1 MVTFTA
7 GTTQIPSDNISVSA
21 ANTIAPPSGV
31 TQSVGLVG
39 TADIG
44 SDDTQGTATEGES
57 YRVTNGSQARNLFGD
72 DSELTRQVDL
82 AFLNGVSVVYAAAF
96 QTTTETTT
104 LSSTDTGTISEQV
117 ADPNVS
123 IGHLITEPSEEI
135 TIVYDESP
143 SAPDSG
149 IAVNPISGE
158 IQAASS
164 GTYDIEYSS
173 YSHQTA
179 IDAVVSDEPRVMAV
193 LSEDPAV
200 HTYASSELESKQ
212 ESFAF
217 SHAIGGVRPVGD
229 TESVSDYVTS
239 FDSLPTTS
247 NRLGLTAAS
256 RGYTNTAETD
266 EVRTAGV
273 AASMA
278 AAKPLGES
286 ITADGLA
293 GIFSLRDTFAVD
305 QLGGLLDNDLL
316 PIGEYGG
323 LNIIQDR
330 MTATD
335 EAFSRLYGNEVID
348 EAVRR
353 THTVSTDFIGEQST
367 VTNINNYRRN
377 LRNQYKDL
385 RDDSPPKLDGFNLQI
400 SQDVDGDLSVT
411 LLLDVV
417 DIIDTVDVDAIVGDI
432 LSVEVSA

>member
-123 IGHLITEPSEEI
+123 IGHPITEPSEEI

-193 LSEDPAV
+193 LSEDPTV
-200 HTYASSELESKQ
+200 HT
-212 ESFAF
+212 
-217 SHAIGGVRPVGD
+217 
-229 TESVSDYVTS
+229 
-239 FDSLPTTS
+239 
-247 NRLGLTAAS
+247 
-256 RGYTNTAETD
+256 
-266 EVRTAGV
+266 
-273 AASMA
+273 
-278 AAKPLGES
+278 
-286 ITADGLA
+286 
-293 GIFSLRDTFAVD
+293 
-305 QLGGLLDNDLL
+305 
-316 PIGEYGG
+316 
-323 LNIIQDR
+323 
-330 MTATD
+330 
-335 EAFSRLYGNEVID
+335 
-348 EAVRR
+348 
-353 THTVSTDFIGEQST
+353 
-367 VTNINNYRRN
+367 
-377 LRNQYKDL
+377 
-385 RDDSPPKLDGFNLQI
+385 
-400 SQDVDGDLSVT
+400 
-411 LLLDVV
+411 
-417 DIIDTVDVDAIVGDI
+417 
-432 LSVEVSA
+432 

>member
-44 SDDTQGTATEGES
+44 SGDTQGTATEGES
-57 YRVTNGSQARNLFGD
+57 YRVTNGSHFGD
-72 DSELTRQVDL
+72 DSELTRQIDL

-96 QTTTETTT
+96 EITSTVETLTT
-104 LSSTDTGTISEQV
+104 TDTGTLSNIA

-123 IGHLITEPSEEI
+123 ITHPITEPSEEI
-135 TIVYDESP
+135 VISYDETP
-143 SAPDSG
+143 SAPSSG
-149 IAVNPISGE
+149 IAVNPISGAIE
-158 IQAASS
+158 ASS
-164 GTYDIEYSS
+164 SGDYDIEYSNYS
-173 YSHQTA
+173 YETA
-179 IDAVVSDEPRVMAV
+179 IDAVVADEPRIMAV
-193 LSEDPAV
+193 LSEDPEV

-217 SHAIGGVRPVGD
+217 SHAVGGVRPLGE
-229 TESVSDYVTS
+229 TESISDYVSS
-239 FDSLPTTS
+239 FDTLPTTS

-256 RGYTNTAETD
+256 RGYADTAETE

-278 AAKPLGES
+278 AAKSLGES
-286 ITADGLA
+286 VTADGLA

-305 QLGGLLDNDLL
+305 QLGGLLDNDLM

-432 LSVEVSA
+432 LQVEVSA